1 MDYVAYADAIFYKE
15 VFGGTTIP
23 DNILDRA
30 LLQASRHIDT
40 LTFNRI
46 VGRGFVN
53 LTEFQQGIIKEVV
66 CMQADFEHENADML
80 DNVLANYAING
91 VSMSFGASWNLEVRS
106 GVAMRKDAYSLLA
119 QTGLMVRV
127 IGR

>member
-1 MDYVAYADAIFYKE
+1 MDYVAYADAVFYKTE
-15 VFGGTTIP
+15 FGGTTIP
-23 DNILDRA
+23 DDQLDRA
-30 LLQASRHIDT
+30 LRQASQHIDT

-46 VGRGFVN
+46 VGRGFSN
-53 LTEFQQGIIKEVV
+53 LTEFQQGTIKEVV
-66 CMQADFEHENADML
+66 CLQADFEYNNADML
-80 DNVLANYAING
+80 DNVLASYAING

-106 GVAMRKDAYSLLA
+106 GVAMRKDTYSLLA